1 MICSSDKY
9 LLYKNYESGFNNQ
22 LMSLELAVGL
32 AYLTQRKLVYYGSGE
47 KNQSL
52 KPIPGVYS
60 DYISAK
66 RKNVVSNHRIPTIFD
81 LMDELPIELVE
92 YLQFKEALE
101 TKKMTIHHS
110 EVKLVNSVFVPDKI
124 YVNPNSLSEFAD
136 GRQIFQDVNA
146 EVLHLHQCNLGYYS
160 RSFYPQSPS
169 LYEVMEAVN
178 PKKKYRDL
186 AAEISKNLNKFN
198 GIHIRLTDFR
208 SFLPQR
214 YHADPEKI
222 LKTLR
227 AIIPTEE
234 LLVICTDEPENK
246 EFFSK
251 IISEYKN
258 HLFLDDMIVNNF
270 SSQFKT
276 LPFTDEVTL
285 GLICNLVMS
294 HSQIFAGTPGST
306 FTGMIHRNWLRNKIK
321 ENINPLTLDFKY
333 ITSGFEEIKVAFKDG
348 SYLETKPGLFSWNRI
363 ELPLHTETKSWYRE
377 WVESVIP
384 PDTTT
389 TKQQKFQITLPVNLF
404 PIWEKGK
411 RIQQKITNLNQTKAE
426 KIDAYRKENE
436 HKLLLCYSNPSI
448 DNKATDQIS
457 KLLSE
462 DIDWEYIVHA
472 GHSHRILPLLYHKLK
487 NTESEAIPEL
497 ILKQLKNNFYN
508 NAQRNL
514 FLTQELLRLLDIFQ
528 QNNIIAIP
536 LKGLTLAVT
545 AYGDLSLRMMGDLDI
560 FVQKQDMLKV
570 QELLTTDGY
579 VLQRKNY
586 HLTQANHQRYL
597 NSQYVYDEWYWKT
610 FNQKSKFGARVEIH
624 WITNPQH
631 IIFPL
636 NAEDLLQNL
645 EFVSLAGVNVPSLS
659 PEILLVVLCLNYTKD
674 HWTQLKMICDIA
686 ALIDS
691 HKNMNWEK
699 IIAQANRVRRQRTL
713 FLGLYLAHNLLGA
726 TIPAEIWTRIQ
737 ADSQIPSLAK
747 QVSERLFPNCGCD
760 PSLVEKTLF
769 NFRLREDLQDK
780 IRYIIFSTARV
791 IRKFGV
797 AS

>member
-1 MICSSDKY
+1 M
-9 LLYKNYESGFNNQ
+9 YKNYESGFNNQ

-32 AYLTQRKLVYYGSGE
+32 AYLTNRKLVYYGSGE

-66 RKNVVSNHRIPTIFD
+66 RKNVVSNHRIPNIFD
-81 LMDELPIELVE
+81 LMDELPIELVD

-146 EVLHLHQCNLGYYS
+146 EVLHIHQCNLGYYS
-160 RSFYPQSPS
+160 RCFYSLNSS
-169 LYEVMEAVN
+169 LYEIMEAVN
-178 PKKKYRDL
+178 PQKNYRDL

-214 YHADPEKI
+214 YHSDPEKI

-234 LLVICTDEPENK
+234 LFVICTDEPENK

-258 HLFLDDMIVNNF
+258 HIFLDDIIVNDF

-294 HSQIFAGTPGST
+294 HSQIFAGTPGSS

-333 ITSGFEEIKVAFKDG
+333 ITSGFEETKVAFKDG
-348 SYLETKPGLFSWNRI
+348 SFLETKPGLFSWNRI

-377 WVESVIP
+377 WVESVILP
-384 PDTTT
+384 HTTT
-389 TKQQKFQITLPVNLF
+389 IKQQKFQVNLPVNLF
-404 PIWEKGK
+404 PIWETGK
-411 RIQQKITNLNQTKAE
+411 RIQQKITNLNKTTAKE
-426 KIDAYRKENE
+426 IDAYDKNNEN
-436 HKLLLCYSNPSI
+436 KLLLCYAHNLI

-462 DIDWEYIVHA
+462 DIDWKYIIQTA
-472 GHSHRILPLLYHKLK
+472 QQHRILPLLYHKLK
-487 NTESEAIPEL
+487 NHDPGAIPESIFKEL
-497 ILKQLKNNFYN
+497 QDYFYN
-508 NAQRNL
+508 NTHRTL

-536 LKGLTLAVT
+536 FKGQTLAVT
-545 AYGDLSLRMMGDLDI
+545 AYGNLSLRMFGDLDI
-560 FVQKQDMLKV
+560 LVQKQDMLKV

-579 VLQRKNY
+579 VLQRKNN
-586 HLTQANHQRYL
+586 HLTQANHKRYL

-610 FNQKSKFGARVEIH
+610 LDHNSKFGARVEIH

-631 IIFPL
+631 TIFPL
-636 NAEDLLQNL
+636 NSEDLLQNI
-645 EFVSLAGVNVPSLS
+645 ESVSLGGVDVPSLS
-659 PEILLVVLCLNYTKD
+659 PETLLVVLCLNYTKD

-686 ALIDS
+686 TLIDS

-699 IIAQANRVRRQRTL
+699 VIAQANRVRRQRTL
-713 FLGLYLAHNLLGA
+713 FLGLYLAHNLLDA
-726 TIPAEIWTRIQ
+726 PIPLEIWQTIQ
-737 ADSQIPSLAK
+737 ANSEIPSLAK
-747 QVSERLFPNCGCD
+747 QISQRLFANCGCD

-769 NFRLREDLQDK
+769 NFRLRETLQDK
-780 IRYIIFSTARV
+780 LLYIIFS
-791 IRKFGV
+791 V
-797 AS
+797 AKIVEQQTNI